1 MLDIVDY
8 KKHSIYYSCKC
19 GAKGVCLIRPLG
31 NEDALV
37 VELKCA
43 HCGTSRRVI
52 LVSDESKL
60 DKDTDYG
67 VAIVITNTIQERS
80 V

>member
-1 MLDIVDY
+1 MLDVLDY

-31 NEDALV
+31 NEDAMV
-37 VELKCA
+37 IELKCA

-60 DKDTDYG
+60 NNDTDYG
-67 VAIVITNTIQERS
+67 VAIVITNKLQERS